1 MNNELSNAEL
11 SEINGGLLGDYDLTN
26 VGGYDL
32 TDITSCENFATLF
45 GTGADALVSAVDAE
59 NTGAWSASLMAL
71 AQPLMVG
78 LTAGANKVSSMG

>member
-11 SEINGGLLGDYDLTN
+11 TQITGGLLDYDLTN
-26 VGGYDL
+26 IGGYNL
-32 TDITSCENFATLF
+32 TDITSCGNFAQLF
-45 GTGADALVSAVDAE
+45 QTGADALVSSVDAE